1 MKPDPGTHPGDA
13 PRGASPGFLRLE
25 GVRVAFGALRAVDGV
40 SLEVP
45 RGERRAIIGPN
56 GAGKTT
62 LFNAIAGEQR
72 VSAGAVWLAGED
84 VTRLGTQRRANRG
97 IGRTF
102 QITTLFAGLGVEEN
116 LRLAVRGRSRRKLS
130 LFGSGDATADE
141 ARAVEERLAASGLAS
156 KRDVPVRELSH
167 GEQRQL
173 ELQMAL
179 ASNPSLLL
187 LDEPAAGL
195 SPAER
200 VTIARIIRELPRD
213 LTLVLIEHDMDLA
226 LGLVDRVTCL
236 HNGQVLVEGDPAAI
250 RADARVQ
257 EVYLGRPRDA

>member
-1 MKPDPGTHPGDA
+1 M
-13 PRGASPGFLRLE
+13 LRLD

-40 SLEVP
+40 TLDVP

-72 VSAGAVWLAGED
+72 VSSGSVFLEGRD

-102 QITTLFAGLGVEEN
+102 QITTLFAGLTVAQN
-116 LRLAVRGRSRRKLS
+116 LGLAVRGGSRRKLS
-130 LFGSGDATADE
+130 LFGRGALDADE
-141 ARAVEERLAASGLAS
+141 ARVVEERLAASGLAPR
-156 KRDVPVRELSH
+156 RDVPVRELSH

-179 ASNPSLLL
+179 AANPRLLL

-200 VTIARIIRELPRD
+200 VTMASIIRALPRD

-257 EVYLGRPRDA
+257 EVYLGSPRDA

>member
-1 MKPDPGTHPGDA
+1 M
-13 PRGASPGFLRLE
+13 LRLE

-40 SLEVP
+40 TLDVP

-72 VSAGAVWLAGED
+72 VTSGSVFLEGRD

-102 QITTLFAGLGVEEN
+102 QITTLFAGLTVARN
-116 LRLAVRGRSRRKLS
+116 LGLAVRGASRRKLS
-130 LFGSGDATADE
+130 LFGAGALTTEE
-141 ARAVEERLAASGLAS
+141 ARVVEERLASSGLAAR
-156 KRDVPVRELSH
+156 RDVLVRELSH

-179 ASNPSLLL
+179 AANPRLLL

-200 VTIARIIRELPRD
+200 VTMAGIIRALPRD

-257 EVYLGRPRDA
+257 EVYLGSPRDA

>member
-1 MKPDPGTHPGDA
+1 M
-13 PRGASPGFLRLE
+13 LRLE

-40 SLEVP
+40 TLDVP

-72 VSAGAVWLAGED
+72 VTSGSVFLEGRD

-102 QITTLFAGLGVEEN
+102 QITTLFAGLTVAEN
-116 LRLAVRGRSRRKLS
+116 LGLAVRGGSRRKLS
-130 LFGSGDATADE
+130 LFGAGAMNAEE
-141 ARAVEERLAASGLAS
+141 ARVVEERLAASGLAS
-156 KRDVPVRELSH
+156 RREVPVRELSH

-179 ASNPSLLL
+179 AANPRLLL

-200 VTIARIIRELPRD
+200 VTMANIIRALPRE

-257 EVYLGRPRDA
+257 EVYLGSPRDA

>member
-1 MKPDPGTHPGDA
+1 LVEA
-13 PRGASPGFLRLE
+13 LLRLAD
-25 GVRVAFGALRAVDGV
+25 VRVAFGALAAVDGV
-40 SLEVP
+40 SLEVA

-62 LFNAIAGEQR
+62 LFNSIAGEQR
-72 VSAGAVWLAGED
+72 VTSGSVWLDGHD
-84 VTRLGTQRRANRG
+84 VTRLGTARRARRG
-97 IGRTF
+97 VGRTF
-102 QITTLFAGLGVEEN
+102 QITTLFGHLSVEEN
-116 LRLAVRGRSRRKLS
+116 LRLAVRGRSKRKLS
-130 LFGSGDATADE
+130 FLGPGECTAAE
-141 ARAVEERLAASGLAS
+141 SEAVESGLAAGGLAARRAS
-156 KRDVPVRELSH
+156 PVRELSH

-173 ELQMAL
+173 ELQLAL
-179 ASNPSLLL
+179 ASRPELLL

-200 VTIARIIRELPRD
+200 VSMARIIRELPRT

-236 HNGQVLVEGDPAAI
+236 DHGRILTEGDPASI
-250 RADARVQ
+250 RSNAKVQ